1 MIYLLF
7 LAAAMIELLG
17 ITISVIGVGQLVGM
31 NLIIILMAISFDIGK
46 IATVSS
52 LQRNWK
58 TLNWVMRIYG
68 GMAIAVTMCITSFG
82 AASYLT
88 SAMQSGIVSV
98 ESLNNQI
105 DAMKTEKTRLELRKI
120 QIDNQIAN
128 IPPDASTKF
137 RNGIIGTFQA
147 EQDRVTTRLME
158 LETKIPELEMQKI
171 TTGGKASGIVSLSKS
186 LNIETNQLIKF
197 IVFLIIFVF
206 DPFAIYLIMS
216 GNHMLL
222 NRNKIT
228 DVPVDNREKIP
239 EPEPTKSAAPVI
251 EPPKKQLT
259 SVENEEIIASEHD
272 APLTIPTVP
281 SILETVEDRASLF
294 ENDLNVPSQVVSTY
308 RAKPMVPLHKG
319 VDL

>member
-1 MIYLLF
+1 
-7 LAAAMIELLG
+7 MIELLG

-147 EQDRVTTRLME
+147 EQDRVTTRLTE

-171 TTGGKASGIVSLSKS
+171 TTGGKASGLVSLSKS

-222 NRNKIT
+222 NNNKIT
-228 DVPVDNREKIP
+228 DVPADNPEKMP
-239 EPEPTKSAAPVI
+239 EPEPTKPASPVI
-251 EPPKKQLT
+251 EPLKKQPAP
-259 SVENEEIIASEHD
+259 VENEEIIASEHD

>member
-120 QIDNQIAN
+120 QIDTQIAN

-137 RNGIIGTFQA
+137 RNSVIGTFQA
-147 EQDRVTTRLME
+147 EQDRVTTRLTE

-171 TTGGKASGIVSLSKS
+171 TTGGKASGLVSLSKS

-222 NRNKIT
+222 NKNKIT
-228 DVPVDNREKIP
+228 DAPVDNREEIP
-239 EPEPTKSAAPVI
+239 EPAPSNPASPI
-251 EPPKKQLT
+251 NEPPKKQAAFD
-259 SVENEEIIASEHD
+259 NEELIASEHD
-272 APLTIPTVP
+272 APLTIPAVP